1 MVPSDFSLRFPFPR
15 EVRSNRRGSFF
26 EFFSLLF
33 FARKIDASKTHF
45 SPHFW
50 RFLAIFAPKMGDLGS
65 IWGAWGRLFVT
76 ILLIESKLHFFT
88 FFLVFLLDFQY
99 FSIFA
104 KTLFS
109 CRVACKIH
117 GFSRVG
123 NTSKKHNNVMFF
135 SSFFDQKWAKKGMKN
150 EVMHCASPTLL

>member
-1 MVPSDFSLRFPFPR
+1 MATWCHQISHCAFRSPARSGLTQRGRFL
-15 EVRSNRRGSFF
+15 SFF
-26 EFFSLLF
+26 RSFFS
-33 FARKIDASKTHF
+33 ARKIDASKIQF

-50 RFLAIFAPKMGDLGS
+50 RFSPIFVPKMGDLGS
-65 IWGAWGRLFVT
+65 ILGAWGRPFVMN
-76 ILLIESKLHFFT
+76 LPIESKLHFFM

-104 KTLFS
+104 KTLSS

-123 NTSKKHNNVMFF
+123 NASKKRNNVMFF
-135 SSFFDQKWAKKGMKN
+135 SSFFDQK
-150 EVMHCASPTLL
+150 